1 MEIDRAELSG
11 SVAAPRPRDELSF
24 APWPDPVRCVA
35 MATKPF
41 WEESSDDEAPEPP
54 KKRRKRGLLDDSSSD
69 DEKQTGAARGRSPSN
84 AIDIDADDDETGA
97 ARERCSS
104 NAVELDDDEDA
115 AAAPR
120 APPAARARSFAES
133 HRVYANAL
141 ERSSRPASADDL
153 APRELFAGVT
163 SALVTTFGTNAARQ
177 TKKFLRAHAPRDAR
191 VVVVVDGEALRGDV
205 GAHDAVVAAPEA
217 DYAKATA
224 HAKLMVATL
233 AGGGL
238 RVSVGTAN
246 FHDGDWGKTGQ
257 LAWVRDFP
265 PARRAAAPSAF
276 AETLA
281 AYVRILLSKDPAAGD
296 AWAARLLGE
305 FDVDPGDDAHLV
317 PVVPSEFARAVA
329 EATRGVDALS
339 PGEAIGAKR
348 LKAVVAAR
356 MAGAFDAADPTHCYS
371 SFHGASP
378 ATEALRLKAD
388 DCDVALVHWPRR
400 GDAPRLGGA
409 YAATRGGLVG
419 VAEKRGAALVRF
431 VAARPDGAPGH
442 EPSHAKLVA
451 RAGRG
456 GRGFVYVGSA
466 NLSAPGWRRGGFQ
479 LGVVLTNVQL
489 GSLPLPFAVLGADG
503 EPRGAGAFEALS
515 PDDAWLPRRE
525 RGGPG
530 GRRGEAARKC
540 AVQVSR
546 PRDQHD
552 SAALDLEGLPP
563 MDWKQV
569 KDLCHGHDASVRLG
583 RVPQPVGG
591 RCRVPFDAREH
602 AVAARDRINGDAS
615 GVRATLV

>member
-1 MEIDRAELSG
+1 
-11 SVAAPRPRDELSF
+11 
-24 APWPDPVRCVA
+24 

-69 DEKQTGAARGRSPSN
+69 DEKQTGAARGRSPSH
-84 AIDIDADDDETGA
+84 AIDIDDDEDETGA

-104 NAVELDDDEDA
+104 NAVELDDDEDD

-205 GAHDAVVAAPEA
+205 GARDAVVAAPEA

-378 ATEALRLKAD
+378 ATEALRVKAD
-388 DCDVALVHWPRR
+388 AATSRSCTGRAAATPRGSGAPTRRRAAASSASPRSAAPRSSASSRR
-400 GDAPRLGGA
+400 GRTGRRATSRRTRSSSRARAAAAAASSTSAARTSRLRGGA
-409 YAATRGGLVG
+409 AAASSSASSSRTSSS
-419 VAEKRGAALVRF
+419 GACRSPSPSS
-431 VAARPDGAPGH
+431 ARTA
-442 EPSHAKLVA
+442 S
-451 RAGRG
+451 RAGR
-456 GRGFVYVGSA
+456 
-466 NLSAPGWRRGGFQ
+466 AP
-479 LGVVLTNVQL
+479 
-489 GSLPLPFAVLGADG
+489 
-503 EPRGAGAFEALS
+503 
-515 PDDAWLPRRE
+515 
-525 RGGPG
+525 
-530 GRRGEAARKC
+530 
-540 AVQVSR
+540 SR
-546 PRDQHD
+546 P
-552 SAALDLEGLPP
+552 
-563 MDWKQV
+563 
-569 KDLCHGHDASVRLG
+569 
-583 RVPQPVGG
+583 
-591 RCRVPFDAREH
+591 
-602 AVAARDRINGDAS
+602 
-615 GVRATLV
+615 

>member
-1 MEIDRAELSG
+1 
-11 SVAAPRPRDELSF
+11 
-24 APWPDPVRCVA
+24 
-35 MATKPF
+35 
-41 WEESSDDEAPEPP
+41 
-54 KKRRKRGLLDDSSSD
+54 
-69 DEKQTGAARGRSPSN
+69 
-84 AIDIDADDDETGA
+84 
-97 ARERCSS
+97 
-104 NAVELDDDEDA
+104 
-115 AAAPR
+115 
-120 APPAARARSFAES
+120 
-133 HRVYANAL
+133 
-141 ERSSRPASADDL
+141 
-153 APRELFAGVT
+153 
-163 SALVTTFGTNAARQ
+163 
-177 TKKFLRAHAPRDAR
+177 
-191 VVVVVDGEALRGDV
+191 
-205 GAHDAVVAAPEA
+205 
-217 DYAKATA
+217 
-224 HAKLMVATL
+224 MVATL

-305 FDVDPGDDAHLV
+305 FDVDPGDDAHSCPPCPRV
-317 PVVPSEFARAVA
+317 RCRRGDA
-329 EATRGVDALS
+329 GVDALS

-419 VAEKRGAALVRF
+419 VAEKRGAA
-431 VAARPDGAPGH
+431 RPLRALPTGAGPR
-442 EPSHAKLVA
+442 AVA
-451 RAGRG
+451 REARRARGPRRPRLRLRRQREPRLRG
-456 GRGFVYVGSA
+456 GA
-466 NLSAPGWRRGGFQ
+466 RRFQ

-530 GRRGEAARKC
+530 GRRGEAARERT
-540 AVQVSR
+540 VQA
-546 PRDQHD
+546 P
-552 SAALDLEGLPP
+552 
-563 MDWKQV
+563 
-569 KDLCHGHDASVRLG
+569 
-583 RVPQPVGG
+583 
-591 RCRVPFDAREH
+591 
-602 AVAARDRINGDAS
+602 S
-615 GVRATLV
+615 GADDTSSH